1 MKTVKIILSLVLL
14 FAITGGCSKD
24 ENEYPFSYEEFILPQ
39 LQGMNMPRPADSWN
53 YPVYPGMPEWA
64 QFKTGQE
71 MVDACQVPEKRLKKM
86 STQAVIQAIWE
97 YPLNFGIILLGGTY
111 QGGFES
117 AFLKN
122 NAYKELIKR
131 IDAGKSLLERLLLV
145 EPFMSEAMHM
155 PHVLEL
161 LISQTVFLSR
171 LNNKEKKTIVEITL
185 KNDSVR
191 QHEPTT
197 SNPIRGV
204 SGLLMGRTMLKAA
217 YLPFTEETGKNEQF
231 ETFLKTSYSFTFMQE
246 EEEEFMQRI
255 IFHGKNFIK

>member
-53 YPVYPGMPEWA
+53 YPVYPGMPGWA

-71 MVDACQVPEKRLKKM
+71 MVDACQVPEKRLKTM

-97 YPLNFGIILLGGTY
+97 YPLIWEPLHRFTY
-111 QGGFES
+111 QVDFES
-117 AFLKN
+117 TFLKN

-131 IDAGKSLLERLLLV
+131 IDAGKSLLERLVLV
-145 EPFMSEAMHM
+145 EPFMPEARDM
-155 PHVLEL
+155 PHAFEL
-161 LISQTVFLSR
+161 LISQNVFLSR
-171 LNNKEKKTIVEITL
+171 LNDKERKTIVEITL

-197 SNPIRGV
+197 GDIFRGV
-204 SGLLMGRTMLKAA
+204 SGLLMGRTMLNAA
-217 YLPFTEETGKNEQF
+217 YLPFIEETGKNEQL
-231 ETFLKTSYSFTFMQE
+231 ETFLKTSSYLAFIE
-246 EEEEFMQRI
+246 ETEEFMQRI